1 VGYALVLFLAL
12 LLILTPVVLL
22 LFLID
27 KVKKIE
33 DVTQG
38 LINLLNSESRQ
49 TSTAKLDSGF
59 HNLNGRELW
68 DVLCGGTGEGAELPL
83 ADVESMRAKYR
94 TLFEKQLK
102 HLFSSGLQDAK
113 AGKPKSLPKN
123 QKTYN
128 TLRGEVDVW
137 LPVQQS
143 SSLYNAGFEYANAD
157 ADAARRVA
165 SNVQES
171 IDYLHSALNME
182 VSPALLESLIKLP
195 EQSVAE

>member
-1 VGYALVLFLAL
+1 
-12 LLILTPVVLL
+12 
-22 LFLID
+22 
-27 KVKKIE
+27 
-33 DVTQG
+33 
-38 LINLLNSESRQ
+38 
-49 TSTAKLDSGF
+49 
-59 HNLNGRELW
+59 
-68 DVLCGGTGEGAELPL
+68 
-83 ADVESMRAKYR
+83 
-94 TLFEKQLK
+94 
-102 HLFSSGLQDAK
+102 
-113 AGKPKSLPKN
+113 LPKN

-182 VSPALLESLIKLP
+182 VSPALRESLIKLP